1 MSSAAPAPR
10 EATATR
16 PSRGRQTLN
25 AVIGLGLAAAL
36 LVWGLPYFAKT
47 SWSDIWAVLRG
58 IPPGTA
64 VSLLGLMVVGLWFYT
79 FTFTGSLPGLRHWQ
93 ALVVNVCGSSV
104 GNLLPGGGA
113 LGLAA
118 TYTILRSWGFTRR
131 AISTSAIV
139 TGVWNVLSRVAL
151 PVVAIIALRSGVEE
165 DVPRALQDAAV
176 AGAVTG
182 VAVLGI
188 FIAALVSEPAA
199 QRVGRAIDRVLAP
212 LRRRRAPSTMSVE
225 ALTLDMR
232 ARSLAI
238 VRTGWL
244 PMTFGMLGFFGVYYI
259 LFWFVMDAVG
269 VEMYHGQL
277 FAAYAIG
284 RLLTAVGITP
294 GGLGITENATVI
306 ALAAWGADPVAAA
319 AGAVLFTVYTHLL
332 EVPLGGLGWLVW
344 TLSPKTEPPA
354 DGEDDLPG
362 LS

>member
-1 MSSAAPAPR
+1 MSTATPAPGAAGPGHSKR
-10 EATATR
+10 
-16 PSRGRQTLN
+16 RQTLN
-25 AVIGLGLAAAL
+25 AALGLGLAAAL
-36 LVWGLPYFAKT
+36 LIWGLPYFAKT
-47 SWSDIWAVLRG
+47 SWADIWAVLRG

-93 ALVVNVCGSSV
+93 ALIVNVCGSSV

-151 PVVAIIALRSGVEE
+151 PVVAIIALRAGAHD
-165 DVPRALQDAAV
+165 DVPRALRDAAV
-176 AGAVTG
+176 AGAGTG
-182 VAVLGI
+182 LAVLGV
-188 FIAALVSEPAA
+188 FIAALVSERAA
-199 QRVGRAIDRVLAP
+199 HRVGRAIDRLIRP
-212 LRRRRAPSTMSVE
+212 LRRRRPSTMSVE
-225 ALTLDMR
+225 ELALDMR
-232 ARSLAI
+232 SRSLSV

-244 PMTFGMLGFFGVYYI
+244 PMTFGMIGFFGVYYV

-306 ALAAWGADPVAAA
+306 ALSAWGADPVAAA